1 MQEYMRV
8 CPLCEKEMD
17 RSIFTGKLHVPGWF
31 DWYINEECCINKTCN
46 THKEQKLIKV
56 SMTCEEFNILREISN
71 EPSFMQ
77 AMNTLKDNNII
88 EYNLKMSQFRQ
99 QVQMQ
104 QQQQQSSIP
113 HCPTCGSTNLKKI
126 SGLSKAGSVALWGI
140 FAAGRTSKTWHCNNC
155 EAEW

>member
-1 MQEYMRV
+1 MEENNFMRY
-8 CPLCEKEMD
+8 CEICAKNKNDSFGM
-17 RSIFTGKLHVPGWF
+17 RYHIPGYINTSIFILQ
-31 DWYINEECCINKTCN
+31 NNKCLMGHDTI
-46 THKEQKLIKV
+46 QLSI
-56 SMTCEEFNILREISN
+56 TCEDYEILTHISTDPN
-71 EPSFMQ
+71 FMY
-77 AMNTLKDNNII
+77 AMINLHDTNII

-99 QVQMQ
+99 QVQMQQ

-155 EAEW
+155 KAEW